1 MSKQRAEE
9 MRRLYAEGLTQ
20 CEVAKKLGVTQG
32 AVSAA
37 VNRDKNYLLRRYM
50 AVSSVVP
57 KHEMQNVHTLCRQAL
72 NQVSALLKEGMCEDY
87 SSESSD
93 SWTISHSDLM
103 DLYETLSKQDLWIN
117 AVKDIHAKALGETNE

>member
-1 MSKQRAEE
+1 MSKQRVEE

-20 CEVAKKLGVTQG
+20 CAVAKKLGVTQS

-37 VNRDKNYLLRRYM
+37 VNRDVYYKLRKHM
-50 AVSSVVP
+50 AVP
-57 KHEMQNVHTLCRQAL
+57 KDEMQNVHTLCRQAL
-72 NQVSALLKEGMCEDY
+72 NQVSALLKEGTCEDY

-117 AVKDIHAKALGETNE
+117 TVKDIHAKALGETNE